1 MAEITCSKAETCARL
16 HRLGTHACSNCSS
29 KPTDTPARTC
39 SSEGTTDD
47 ESQADS
53 EELEHDDYG
62 NEGRHLFRVRLSRT
76 LYESAYVDIAA
87 DDEEDAIDRAELADD
102 IEWECVDS
110 DYDSATIDQTLS

>member
-1 MAEITCSKAETCARL
+1 MAEITCSKAKTCARL
-16 HRLGTHACSNCSS
+16 HRLGTHACSNCSC
-29 KPTDTPARTC
+29 KPIDNSSDEEPADNEAQT
-39 SSEGTTDD
+39 
-47 ESQADS
+47 DS

-62 NEGRHLFRVRLSRT
+62 NEGSHLFRVRLSRT

-110 DYDSATIDQTLS
+110 DYDSTTIDQTLS